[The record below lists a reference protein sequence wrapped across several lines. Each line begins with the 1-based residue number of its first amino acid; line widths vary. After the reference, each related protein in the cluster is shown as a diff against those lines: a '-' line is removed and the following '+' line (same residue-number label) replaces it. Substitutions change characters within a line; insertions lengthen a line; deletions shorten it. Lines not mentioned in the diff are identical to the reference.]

1 MSGSDGRPRARRAR
15 RSICHAPP
23 PLPLRINPSLNPNPN
38 PTNLARGEVLEE
50 VGDHFVDGQPVRV
63 QERVVVADGVETKA
77 DVLSLQARRR
87 VRTHKGLD
95 RSLLAFD
102 LLLDLCP
109 AFSLVG
115 EDLLGGR
122 VNEGIVEQPAGGEGE
137 KGREVDKKVS
147 EEVEQMGHQGRRT
160 TTEACPR
167 RESHESRAGGG
178 GERSRTR
185 CQSPVITHRK
195 PSFSSKR
202 A

>member
-63 QERVVVADGVETKA
+63 QERVVVADGVETEA

-95 RSLLAFD
+95 RTLLAFD

-122 VNEGIVEQPAGGEGE
+122 VNEGIVEQPAGGGE

-147 EEVEQMGHQGRRT
+147 EEVEQMGHQGRRKT
-160 TTEACPR
+160 TGAYPR